1 MSSAPPTT
9 DLLQASGGFL
19 LQHADLPERVDQTPH
34 ATPPERLPPPRAYL
48 QGQLLDVS
56 EQLDVLLRQVLVSGQ
71 LLILVAPVAAF
82 LIV

>member
-1 MSSAPPTT
+1 MGSCSNTLIFLSAWIRPPMQP
-9 DLLQASGGFL
+9 LQRGS
-19 LQHADLPERVDQTPH
+19 
-34 ATPPERLPPPRAYL
+34 PPPLAPRAYL

-71 LLILVAPVAAF
+71 LLVLVAPVAAF